1 MGAKVRVVDS
11 GLRTGRE
18 NIALDAAMVEAR
30 RNNQIPDSFRFIHFK
45 PCALVGRHQDLA
57 QELNLDA
64 CRARDIQTVR
74 RVTGGGALY
83 MDEAQLGWALI
94 CDKHIFGTAS
104 LTEITEKICG
114 AAAAGLSLLGVD
126 AAFRPRNDIEIGG
139 KKISG
144 TGGFFED
151 NILMFQGTL
160 IIDSNSDNMQ
170 AVLNIPAHKLAKH
183 DAHGIEG
190 RVTSLAAELPAAP
203 TMEEIQKAL
212 LSGFRSE
219 LGFDLSW
226 GEHTAEE
233 ERLAGQFYAEEIGTD
248 EFVVEISEPARN
260 SNILCGTNQAGNLKA
275 YVRVEGKLNNR
286 LREVLFV
293 GDIFITPPRALMD
306 LEAHL
311 RGTLLEEVEAQTQ
324 KFFDDAE
331 IGLVSV
337 QPSEFSAA
345 VLDAAYV
352 VAA

>member
-1 MGAKVRVVDS
+1 MGTKIRVVDS
-11 GLRTGRE
+11 GLRSGRE
-18 NIALDAAMVEAR
+18 NIALDAAMIEAR
-30 RNNQIPDSFRFIHFK
+30 RTELIQDSFRFIHFK

-64 CRARDIQTVR
+64 CEARDIQTVR

-83 MDEAQLGWALI
+83 MDEGQLGWALI
-94 CDKHIFGTAS
+94 CDKRIFGAVTLA
-104 LTEITEKICG
+104 EITGRICK
-114 AAAAGLSLLGVD
+114 AAAAGLSQFGVD

-160 IIDSNSDNMQ
+160 IVEANSDNMQ

-183 DAHGIEG
+183 DVGGVED
-190 RVTSLAAELPAAP
+190 RVTSLSAELESVPA
-203 TMEEIQKAL
+203 MEKIQEAL

-219 LGFDLSW
+219 LDFDFSW
-226 GEHTAEE
+226 GKHTSDEE
-233 ERLAGQFYAEEIGTD
+233 QLAGEFYDEEIGTD
-248 EFVVEISEPARN
+248 EFVAEISDPARN
-260 SNILCGTNQAGNLKA
+260 SDILCGANKAGNLKA
-275 YVRVEGKLNNR
+275 YIRVEGKLNNR

-311 RGTLLEEVEAQTQ
+311 RGTLIENIEARTRQ
-324 KFFDDAE
+324 FFEDAE

-337 QPSEFSAA
+337 QPSEFSDAILKAA
-345 VLDAAYV
+345 T
-352 VAA
+352 